1 MKAIYRNR
9 SGVTI
14 VEVLFAIGI
23 VVMGLMGIGG
33 LIMIAGTQLTQGL
46 QSDGMSNMGLNAV
59 EEFDMRHLRHQDNLV
74 AYDPANS
81 TFVNFQTPE
90 SYCIDPY
97 FIARQVVNN
106 NTNAAQLNSFPGITV
121 PQGNPN
127 QLTIMPRVTIANAP
141 GIINDSALYD
151 PNTFGAGVSR
161 IMNELQAQELF
172 TAKDNLAFRG
182 TDAATELPQQVW
194 FADRTLATS
203 PSPRMNDGVD
213 NDHDGTV
220 DEADEAFLKRI
231 GFGDMGRLGAT
242 EFSWMA
248 TITPNRSFM
257 VDASGT
263 AAGRDR
269 TDQYLVSIVVFHNR
283 VLTYSPTTLEDQ
295 ERMLRVTLRGNGFG
309 GGEVRLHS
317 DTLDAL
323 SLKHNDW
330 IMLSAQS
337 SMGPQF
343 RWYRVT
349 YIDDEVQELAN
360 GSFYRDATLQ
370 GPDWNRAEWLP
381 TFVRCDCGKPI
392 GLPPQNPTYAT
403 FVPHVIGVF
412 EKTIRMET
420 TSLY

>member
-1 MKAIYRNR
+1 MQAVYRNR

-23 VVMGLMGIGG
+23 VIMGLMGIGG

-46 QSDGMSNMGLNAV
+46 QADGMSNIGLNAV

-74 AYDPANS
+74 AYDPTNS
-81 TFVNFQTPE
+81 TFVNSQTPE

-106 NTNAAQLNSFPGITV
+106 NTNVAQLNSFPGIAI
-121 PQGNPN
+121 PSGNPT
-127 QLTIMPRVTIANAP
+127 QLAVMPRVTIANP
-141 GIINDSALYD
+141 TGIINDPAFYD
-151 PNTFGAGVSR
+151 PNTYGVGVAR

-172 TAKDNLAFRG
+172 TAKDNLAMRD
-182 TDAATELPQQVW
+182 TDTATELPQQVW
-194 FADRTLATS
+194 FDDRLLATS
-203 PSPRMNDGVD
+203 ASPRRSDGTD
-213 NDHDGTV
+213 NDHDGTI
-220 DEADEAFLKRI
+220 DEADEAFIKRI

-257 VDASGT
+257 IDASGT
-263 AAGRDR
+263 SAGRDR

-283 VLTYSPTTLEDQ
+283 VLNQTTATLEDQ
-295 ERMLRVTLRGNGFG
+295 ERMLEVTLRGNGFG

-317 DTLDAL
+317 SNLNAL

-330 IMLSAQS
+330 VMLSAQS

-343 RWYRVT
+343 RWYRIT
-349 YIDDEVQELAN
+349 YIDDEIQELAN
-360 GSFYRDATLQ
+360 GTFYRDATLQ
-370 GPDWNRAEWLP
+370 GPDWNRIEWLP
-381 TFVRCDCGKPI
+381 TSP
-392 GLPPQNPTYAT
+392 NPVKTHAT